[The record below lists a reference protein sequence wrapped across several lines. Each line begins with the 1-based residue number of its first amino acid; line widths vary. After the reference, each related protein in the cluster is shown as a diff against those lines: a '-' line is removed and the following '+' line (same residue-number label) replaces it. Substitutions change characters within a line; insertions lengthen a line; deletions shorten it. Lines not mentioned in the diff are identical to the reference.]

1 MTKKRSIDP
10 AMIDSI
16 AQNMF
21 HVLPLIKK
29 RLLHMD
35 LVQKEHGT
43 PLSHVQVLAML
54 RDAGTMSVS
63 EISRRLG
70 IAKPNITPLVDR
82 LFEAG
87 YVDRQHDENDRR
99 VVNIVLLP
107 AGEEKLAAIRATI
120 ARQIQVQAEDLSV
133 SEFRELN
140 DALSS
145 VVRILS
151 SL

>member
-1 MTKKRSIDP
+1 MTKKRTIDP
-10 AMIDSI
+10 AMIDSV

-54 RDAGTMSVS
+54 QDVGTMSVS

-82 LFEAG
+82 LYEGG
-87 YVDRQHDENDRR
+87 YVDWQHDENDRR

-120 ARQIQVQAEDLSV
+120 ARQIQVQSENLSV
-133 SEFRELN
+133 SEFRELS